1 MSIHRWASKRDG
13 NEQSVIGVLRAQG
26 FSVARVSGKGTPD
39 WVVGKGPTFMRWVE
53 IKQPKGRATE
63 AQEKFAEGW
72 WGPPPIVLRSIEDAQ
87 MFCLLAMEGG
97 QS

>member
-13 NEQSVIGVLRAQG
+13 NEGPIIQRLKAQG

-39 WVVGKGPTFMRWVE
+39 WIVGKGPTFMRWVE
-53 IKQPKGRATE
+53 IKQPKGKATE
-63 AQEKFAEGW
+63 AQVKFHEGW
-72 WGPPPIVLRSIEDAQ
+72 RGPEPVTLRSIEDAEK
-87 MFCLLAMEGG
+87 FCLLAMEGG